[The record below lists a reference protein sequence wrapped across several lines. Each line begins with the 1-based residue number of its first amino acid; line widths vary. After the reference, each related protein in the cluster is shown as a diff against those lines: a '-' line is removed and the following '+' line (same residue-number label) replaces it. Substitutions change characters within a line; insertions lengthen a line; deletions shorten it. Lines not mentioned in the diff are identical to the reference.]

1 MAVEVRITLRLPR
14 ELHADLSRVI
24 EENKRSLNTEI
35 VTRLE
40 ATFRGEPDPVQ
51 ERLAKLE
58 QQVAELQQALNLVGD
73 VETESPSKVLLTKAR
88 SKAE

>member
-40 ATFRGEPDPVQ
+40 ATFKGEPDPVQ

-58 QQVAELQQALNLVGD
+58 QQVAELQRALNLAED
-73 VETESPSKVLLTKAR
+73 EETESPSKVLLANAR
-88 SKAE
+88 GKVD